1 MHVITI
7 HASIPQIRKLRKG
20 HKVRVKK
27 GKGVHVVVDPE
38 TFNLVSRTFDK
49 NKGLELA
56 LSEEELEHNRLLSPE
71 EHEELRESHG
81 TGGGIFGKWG
91 DRMLEKAGLKDIAYH
106 IGDKIKP
113 YAKDAILGGLTAGA
127 AGLGAIQPELIPFL
141 APGVGLA
148 SSLANDYLDTPG
160 KYHKDEGKSH
170 MEHLSGLAKSEA
182 KNHANKLINEH
193 LGTNYD
199 YMNSAGLQEAGAN
212 ELKKHLT
219 NAEVSARK
227 NIPIHGGFD
236 EFGNGLHRHRRMSMS
251 GGALH
256 HHAHR
261 HKNLIEHHTVG
272 TNGGFVSWTPPA
284 LVSQPYSANFS
295 MSHMLPPQYVHLNNS
310 VVGHELLHGNG
321 LTHRGGLG
329 YHGGAI
335 HDDGRFTEAHSGR
348 AMRGGAIHDDGRF
361 AEAHNGRAMRGGG
374 MYEKAGSVLTQ
385 GRKHAEGA
393 IRNATGEMTAMG
405 RKIRN
410 EIEGNGMHR
419 RRRRKHRGYGLG
431 P

>member
-1 MHVITI
+1 MTRLKHVITI
-7 HASIPQIRKLRKG
+7 HASLPQIRKLRKG

-49 NKGLELA
+49 NKGLELS
-56 LSEEELEHNRLLSPE
+56 LSDEEINANRLLSPE
-71 EHEELRESHG
+71 EHEAISETHG
-81 TGGGIFGKWG
+81 TGGGIFGSWG
-91 DRMLEKAGLKDIAYH
+91 DRQMEKLGIKDAMYH
-106 IGDKIKP
+106 LGDQIKP
-113 YAKDAILGGLTAGA
+113 YAKEAILGGLTAGA

-148 SSLANDYLDTPG
+148 SKLANDYLDKPG
-160 KYHKDEGKSH
+160 QYHKDPVNAVGSLAGAE
-170 MEHLSGLAKSEA
+170 AKSQ
-182 KNHANKLINEH
+182 ANKLINQH

-199 YMNSAGLQEAGAN
+199 YMNTAGLKEASAN
-212 ELKKHLT
+212 EMHKQLT
-219 NAEVSARK
+219 NAQVDARQQ
-227 NIPIHGGFD
+227 IGHHGRQ
-236 EFGNGLHRHRRMSMS
+236 HHMRQAMS

-261 HKNLIEHHTVG
+261 QKNLMEHHTIG

-321 LTHRGGLG
+321 FNHHQKSSLGGLG
-329 YHGGAI
+329 YHGGSI
-335 HDDGRFTEAHSGR
+335 
-348 AMRGGAIHDDGRF
+348 
-361 AEAHNGRAMRGGG
+361 
-374 MYEKAGSVLTQ
+374 YEDSKSVLNN

-393 IRNATGEMTAMG
+393 LRNATGEVTHFG
-405 RKIRN
+405 RKLMN
-410 EIEGNGMHR
+410 EMSGSGMK
-419 RRRRKHRGYGLG
+419 RRKKKCGYGLG